1 MEENWHQIYDLNY
14 EISNFGNIRH
24 LSKKKFL
31 KPKFTNGYHTIYI
44 GNKHFSIHR
53 LVALYFVKNPNSKYI
68 VNHIDGNKI
77 NNHYQNLVWTTQKEN
92 VNHSVQN
99 RLIFNFKR
107 EVWQY
112 TTSGILVQ
120 KYKSVTEAA
129 NKMNCSR
136 RLIDLVC
143 NGNPRNKTAKG
154 FIWKYPKEILQ
165 CDLTTA
171 KDINDFEFYQI
182 TINGD
187 VYSKRT
193 KRKMK
198 LSQNQNGYLYVQFSV
213 NNKKK
218 NFYIHQLV
226 AKTFIENPENKPF
239 VNHKDFN
246 KTNNHISNLE
256 WCTYSENMIHALT
269 KGS

>member
-1 MEENWHQIYDLNY
+1 MEEKWHQIYDSNY
-14 EISNFGNIRH
+14 EISSLGNIRNK
-24 LSKKKFL
+24 SKKNLL
-31 KPKFTNGYHTIYI
+31 KGKFTNGYHSISI
-44 GNKHFSIHR
+44 GKKQFSIHR
-53 LVALYFVKNPNSKYI
+53 LVALYFVENPNSKNI
-68 VNHIDGNKI
+68 VNHIDGNKL

-92 VNHSVQN
+92 VRHSVKN
-99 RLIFNFKR
+99 GLISCFTR

-112 TTSGILVQ
+112 TQDGILVE
-120 KYKSVTEAA
+120 KHKSVTEAA
-129 NKMNCSR
+129 EKMNCSR

-154 FIWKYPKEILQ
+154 FIWKYPQETLY
-165 CDLTTA
+165 CDLTSA
-171 KDINDFEFYQI
+171 KDINGFEFYQI

-193 KRKMK
+193 RRKMK
-198 LSQNQNGYLYVQFSV
+198 SSKNHNGYLYVQFSV

-226 AKTFIENPENKPF
+226 AKAFIENPENKPF

-256 WCTYSENMIHALT
+256 WCTNSENMKHAFS